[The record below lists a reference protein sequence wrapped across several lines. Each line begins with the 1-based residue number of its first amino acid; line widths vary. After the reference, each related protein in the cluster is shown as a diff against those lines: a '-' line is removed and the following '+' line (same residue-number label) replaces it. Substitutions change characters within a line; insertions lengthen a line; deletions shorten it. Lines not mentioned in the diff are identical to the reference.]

1 MHNTTLKACTP
12 PPGQREQTRGHA
24 YSTPLGTH
32 WYPPS
37 QGETCNNHPKNQN
50 LKANVNIASL
60 KVNSYTAPASN
71 MSGIEKWSTI
81 YQTMKENKIAILAV
95 QETHLDDTLV
105 SSLGD
110 CFRKRLEIIN
120 SQLPANPQSSA
131 GVAFVINKNLIA
143 PCDTEK
149 FKLIEGQVIA
159 IKFKW
164 HENDEIV
171 IINMYTLNN
180 RTIQYPPGI
189 LGTPRCQK
197 ENKGTEKTR
206 HNAQRLQP
214 HGGHH

>member
-1 MHNTTLKACTP
+1 M
-12 PPGQREQTRGHA
+12 
-24 YSTPLGTH
+24 
-32 WYPPS
+32 
-37 QGETCNNHPKNQN
+37 
-50 LKANVNIASL
+50 
-60 KVNSYTAPASN
+60 
-71 MSGIEKWSTI
+71 I

-131 GVAFVINKNLIA
+131 GVAFVINKNLMA

-180 RTIQYPPGI
+180 RTIHLEFWEQLDAKRRTKGLRRPDIMLRDFNLMEDIIDRAPMHLDDAKAIKALRNLRQHLGI
-189 LGTPRCQK
+189 K
-197 ENKGTEKTR
+197 DSWR
-206 HNAQRLQP
+206 HAFPNERSFTY
-214 HGGHH
+214 